1 MKKQESGSG
10 AGGKVLGAVNRFTA
24 WIYSLFATSFL
35 GRFFTSYDRL
45 NTAAFDGFG
54 GRFRRGMA
62 GVGRAGRLLRRRIA
76 GVFESSRVLRLI
88 RRLRNLLLECSL
100 SVYGVLFA
108 VYGVYT
114 LVLRLVLRGNTSGP
128 DVGLILTG
136 AVFLLTALPMFFSGR
151 SLAEALGR
159 SRIFHWLLVD
169 IFGVDEDD
177 LKSAPHVSGT
187 RYVVAV
193 SVAVIAGC
201 LTYFVHPLVIPGIA
215 LLAVLAAMV
224 LYQPEM
230 GAVVTLL
237 VCPFLSFT
245 LHPTLYLSCILGVTA
260 IGYLSK
266 LICGRRTF
274 RFGLLEG
281 MVGFFVLLVLFGG
294 FFTLGGK
301 ASLRSALMYAFL
313 IAGGFFLILNLA
325 RTRVWLR
332 RCAIA
337 LGTSCTLVS
346 VVGVVQY
353 ALGYAENSWLDQS
366 LFSGISGRV
375 TSVFKNPNMLAVFLV
390 LILPLLFGFI
400 ITQRRFSTGFFLTIA
415 AGVSAACLILT
426 WSRGAWLGTVVA
438 FVFMLLLISHKTL
451 STILLAAFPV
461 YAGATYLSPY
471 LTGYSLLDSITG
483 RFASIGNLGDSST
496 LYRVYTWRGVGNMI
510 RDHLL
515 GGVGVGEI
523 AFGEVYP
530 LYALSG
536 IETVMHSHSLYLE
549 ILAEL
554 GVVGLIVFLVCMFLF
569 VQMCLGSLKKMPDQR
584 MRVMVI
590 AGLCGVLG
598 TMIMGL
604 ADYIWYNYSVCFLFW
619 AVIGLTA
626 AYVRVGKEETERT
639 YLPTENSPGEAEV
652 TVRF

>member
-1 MKKQESGSG
+1 MKNKGSG
-10 AGGKVLGAVNRFTA
+10 MPGSSRVIGAVNRFTA
-24 WIYSLFATSFL
+24 WLYTMFATGIFGKL
-35 GRFFTSYDRL
+35 FTSYDQAE
-45 NTAAFDGFG
+45 AAALDGFG
-54 GRFRRGMA
+54 GRFRRSLSGLGKVGKLLRRKIA
-62 GVGRAGRLLRRRIA
+62 GAFESSRILRLLRR
-76 GVFESSRVLRLI
+76 LRDV
-88 RRLRNLLLECSL
+88 LLECSL

-108 VYGVYT
+108 VYGVYS
-114 LVLRLVLRGNTSGP
+114 LVLRLVFRESTTGL
-128 DVGLILTG
+128 DFGLILTG
-136 AVFLLTALPMFFSGR
+136 IVFLLISLPMFFSGR
-151 SLAEALGR
+151 SLAEALGK
-159 SRIFHWLLVD
+159 SRIFHWLLVG
-169 IFGVDEDD
+169 ICGIDEDD
-177 LKSAPHVSGT
+177 LKKPPKVSGT

-201 LTYFVHPLVIPGIA
+201 LTYFVHPLVIPGVV
-215 LLAVLAAMV
+215 LLVVLAAMV

-301 ASLRSALMYAFL
+301 TSLRSALMYSFL

-337 LGTSCTLVS
+337 LGTSATLVS
-346 VVGVVQY
+346 AVGIAQY
-353 ALGYAENSWLDQS
+353 LLGYAESRWLDQK
-366 LFSGISGRV
+366 LFAEIAGRV
-375 TSVFKNPNMLAVFLV
+375 TSVFNNPNMLAVFLV

-400 ITQRRFSTGFFLTIA
+400 ITQKRLFSGFFLTLCA
-415 AGVSAACLILT
+415 SGAVACLILT
-426 WSRGAWLGTVVA
+426 WSRGAWLGVLFSLGV
-438 FVFMLLLISHKTL
+438 MLLLISNKTL
-451 STILLAAFPV
+451 STILIAALPV
-461 YAGATYLSPY
+461 CVGATYLSPY
-471 LTGYSLLDSITG
+471 LTGSSLIDNIAG
-483 RFASIGNLGDSST
+483 RFASIGSLGDSST
-496 LYRVYTWRGVGNMI
+496 LYRVYTWQGVGNMI
-510 RDHLL
+510 RDHLI
-515 GGVGVGEI
+515 GGIGVGES

-549 ILAEL
+549 ILSEL
-554 GVVGLIVFLVCMFLF
+554 GVVGLIVFLISMFLF
-569 VQMCLGSLKKMPDQR
+569 VQLCLGALKKMPDRR

-590 AGLCGVLG
+590 AGLCATLG
-598 TMIMGL
+598 ALLMGG
-604 ADYIWYNYSVCFLFW
+604 ADYIWYNYSICFLFW

-639 YLPTENSPGEAEV
+639 YLPLENSATEAEV